1 MSNFSTAPK
10 VLTPN
15 FTFYLIIRQLSCGG
29 SQTLLPI
36 LESPKEILKIPV
48 PSYTPLPIKWECQNV
63 WIVKD
68 SHQKC
73 VKIFQCAIVF
83 GNHSLTGGQIL
94 GLDVCTCVLLFS
106 ALIPTLQGRF
116 YCYFVLNRE
125 TISRIEI

>member
-15 FTFYLIIRQLSCGG
+15 LTFYLIIRQLSCGG
-29 SQTLLPI
+29 FQTLLPI
-36 LESPKEILKIPV
+36 LESPKELLKIPV

-73 VKIFQCAIVF
+73 VKIFQCATVF
-83 GNHSLTGGQIL
+83 GNSLTGSQIL
-94 GLDVCTCVLLFS
+94 GLGVSTCVLL
-106 ALIPTLQGRF
+106 LIPTLQGRF
-116 YCYFVLNRE
+116 YCYFVLNRK